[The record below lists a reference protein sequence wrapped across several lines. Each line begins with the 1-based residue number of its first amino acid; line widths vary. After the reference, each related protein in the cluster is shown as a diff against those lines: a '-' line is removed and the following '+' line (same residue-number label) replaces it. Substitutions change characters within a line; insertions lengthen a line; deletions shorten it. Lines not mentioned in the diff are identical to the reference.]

1 MAEKAGVSG
10 LARYNVFFKC
20 GDIVN
25 SAAVQDTGS
34 DSELTIDDIQKIL
47 AAKDFLY
54 LKSTQ
59 AIDLL
64 SSIAG
69 TRIGNDQLFLDSWN
83 SLEED
88 QYMAD
93 GGRYRKRR
101 HATFATHDSTDAP
114 VLMPYQPHYQSLDYN
129 SLNGGIARYFAPILV
144 DLLNSR
150 TLSALLEFANRLLN
164 QIAGNHPW
172 LIELH
177 QFRIE
182 ARDGKKG
189 NPTPEG
195 VHHDGVDFVIVVM
208 IKRVNIESGA
218 TSIYNLN
225 NQLVGEFTLLNT
237 FDMAIVNDKKVYH
250 GVTPITQLDPDEE
263 AYRDV
268 LVMTFKRKD

>member
-1 MAEKAGVSG
+1 M
-10 LARYNVFFKC
+10 
-20 GDIVN
+20 N
-25 SAAVQDTGS
+25 SVAVQVTGS
-34 DSELTIDDIQKIL
+34 DSALTIDDIKKIL
-47 AAKDFLY
+47 DARDFLY
-54 LKSTQ
+54 LKSAQ
-59 AIDLL
+59 VIDLL

-69 TRIGNDQLFLDSWN
+69 AGIGNDQLFLDSWN

-101 HATFATHDSTDAP
+101 HAIFSTHDSADTP
-114 VLMPYQPHYQSLDYN
+114 ELMPYQPHYQSLDYN
-129 SLNGGIARYFAPILV
+129 SLNGGIERYFAPILV
-144 DLLNSR
+144 DLLNCR
-150 TLSALLEFANRLLN
+150 TLSALLEFGNRLFN
-164 QIAGNHPW
+164 QISGKHPW
-172 LIELH
+172 FIELH

-182 ARDGKKG
+182 ARDGQKG

-195 VHHDGVDFVIVVM
+195 VHRDGVDFVIVVM

-218 TSIYNLN
+218 TSIYNPG

-268 LVMTFKRKD
+268 LVMTFKRKE

>member
-1 MAEKAGVSG
+1 V
-10 LARYNVFFKC
+10 
-20 GDIVN
+20 I
-25 SAAVQDTGS
+25 SAALKDGHRDPAMVLD
-34 DSELTIDDIQKIL
+34 EIRKIL
-47 AAKDFLY
+47 DRKNFLY
-54 LKSTQ
+54 LDSTQ
-59 AIDLL
+59 VIDLL
-64 SSIAG
+64 SSIAN
-69 TRIGNDQLFLDSWN
+69 TRIGGDQLFLDSWN

-101 HATFATHDSTDAP
+101 HAIFATHGSTDAP
-114 VLMPYQPHYQSLDYN
+114 VLMPYQPHYQTLDYN
-129 SLNGGIARYFAPILV
+129 SMNGGIARYFAPILV

-150 TLSALLEFANRLLN
+150 TLGALLEFGSRLFN
-164 QIAGNHPW
+164 GISANHPW
-172 LIELH
+172 HIELH

-182 ARDGKKG
+182 ARDGQKG

-195 VHHDGVDFVIVVM
+195 VHRDGVDFVIVVM

-218 TSIYNLN
+218 TSIYNLD
-225 NQLVGEFTLLNT
+225 NQLLGEFTMLNT

-268 LVMTFKRKD
+268 LVMTFRRKD

>member
-1 MAEKAGVSG
+1 MET
-10 LARYNVFFKC
+10 
-20 GDIVN
+20 
-25 SAAVQDTGS
+25 AALIDSHFDPALIFTEIQDTLG
-34 DSELTIDDIQKIL
+34 
-47 AAKDFLY
+47 AKDFIY
-54 LKSTQ
+54 LKSTRV
-59 AIDLL
+59 IDLL

-101 HATFATHDSTDAP
+101 HAIFATHGSTGAP
-114 VLMPYQPHYQSLDYN
+114 VLMPYQPHYQTLDYN
-129 SLNGGIARYFAPILV
+129 SMNGGIARYFAPILV

-150 TLSALLEFANRLLN
+150 TLSALLGFGNRLFSR
-164 QIAGNHPW
+164 ISGNHSW
-172 LIELH
+172 HIELH

-182 ARDGKKG
+182 ARDGQKG

-195 VHHDGVDFVIVVM
+195 VHRDGVEFVIVVM

-218 TSIYNLN
+218 TRIFNQD
-225 NQLVGEFTLLNT
+225 NQLLGEFTLLNT

-268 LVMTFKRKD
+268 LVITFRRKD

>member
-1 MAEKAGVSG
+1 MLDEIREF
-10 LARYNVFFKC
+10 LIN
-20 GDIVN
+20 
-25 SAAVQDTGS
+25 
-34 DSELTIDDIQKIL
+34 
-47 AAKDFLY
+47 KDFLY

-59 AIDLL
+59 VIELL
-64 SSIAG
+64 SSIAN

-101 HATFATHDSTDAP
+101 HAIFATHESTDAP
-114 VLMPYQPHYQSLDYN
+114 VLMPYQPHYQTLDYN
-129 SLNGGIARYFAPILV
+129 SMNGGIARYFAPILV

-150 TLSALLEFANRLLN
+150 TLSALLGLGTRLFNLVSG
-164 QIAGNHPW
+164 IHPW
-172 LIELH
+172 HIELH

-182 ARDGKKG
+182 ARDGQKG

-195 VHHDGVDFVIVVM
+195 VHRDGVDFVIVVM

-218 TSIYNLN
+218 TSIYNLDN
-225 NQLVGEFTLLNT
+225 RLLGEFTLLNT

-268 LVMTFKRKD
+268 LVMTFRGKD